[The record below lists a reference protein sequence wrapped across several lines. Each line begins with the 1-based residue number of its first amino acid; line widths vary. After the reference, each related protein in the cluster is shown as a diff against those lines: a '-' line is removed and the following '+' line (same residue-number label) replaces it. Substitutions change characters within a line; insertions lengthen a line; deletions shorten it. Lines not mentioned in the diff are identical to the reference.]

1 MKAMPYL
8 QAQGPIDWAQFVAT
22 CWDRRPVVFRRHG
35 AAPYPLDAALA
46 AAASAARTANGDEQ
60 ACRFVL
66 DDRQRR
72 QPGAW
77 LPRHEDAT
85 FERYAQRIL
94 REGGGRSYALIVNEF
109 HRHDRRIWEGGRRF
123 FQGLFAQ
130 VGLPSTGA
138 ITTLFHGNYER
149 TPVGVHKDRF
159 ATFVFVLQGRKR
171 MRFWPTRPWQDA
183 VATRV
188 DYAEHL
194 ADSFAIDVG
203 PGDLLY
209 WPAAYYHVGET
220 LGVEVATSV
229 NVGIPRDG
237 HALLYDFDAIVR
249 AADALDAQAAAAG
262 DACGDDAG
270 AADQVAGALATVRRL
285 ATPAAGRRAP
295 PAGAPPPRLGRLSG
309 VAHGRRL
316 RAATPGVA
324 CGAIA
329 CAGAMAARRPVVST
343 RLDARRRQCAVRR
356 SRPCAPRRGL
366 RRQGCGAAAPFRFG
380 GGRRRRRTARAL
392 RRHRARGIGDRRDA
406 AANAGAGI
414 ARMAG
419 VHARAGPC
427 IGIGVDARWRRRC
440 ACGIMPARSFVI
452 RPPAHD
458 RAMRSGMCQGVLAC
472 NSAPLAS

>member
-22 CWDRRPVVFRRHG
+22 CWDHRPVVFRRHG

-249 AADALDAQAAAAG
+249 AADAVDAQAAAAG

-285 ATPAAGRRAP
+285 ATPAALRSAASAGYLALRTGGGFVPPP
-295 PAGAPPPRLGRLSG
+295 PASPVAPLHAQGRWRLADPSFPLAWMHDGDSALCGAAGHVRRVEGFDDRAAALLRRFDSGAGVG
-309 VAHGRRL
+309 VAELLAPFAGTAPEASATGVTL
-316 RAATPGVA
+316 QQTQARALLEWL
-324 CGAIA
+324 
-329 CAGAMAARRPVVST
+329 VST
-343 RLDARRRQCAVRR
+343 RALVPASASASTRDGGADAHAV
-356 SRPCAPRRGL
+356 SCRRGL
-366 RRQGCGAAAPFRFG
+366 
-380 GGRRRRRTARAL
+380 
-392 RRHRARGIGDRRDA
+392 
-406 AANAGAGI
+406 
-414 ARMAG
+414 
-419 VHARAGPC
+419 
-427 IGIGVDARWRRRC
+427 
-440 ACGIMPARSFVI
+440 S
-452 RPPAHD
+452 
-458 RAMRSGMCQGVLAC
+458 
-472 NSAPLAS
+472 